1 MADETTPPIPPDDNG
16 GGDDVPGGQVMPTAR
31 VLPRL
36 IEDEMRESFIDYSM
50 SVIVQRALP
59 DVRDGL
65 KPVHRRILFAMHEA
79 GLAPNR
85 AYKKSATVVG
95 DVLGKYHPHGDASV
109 YDSLVRM
116 VQDFSLRYP
125 LIDGQGNFGSIDGDS
140 AAAYRYT
147 ESRLA
152 PLATEMLADIDK
164 ETVDFAPNYDDR
176 LQEPRVL
183 PARFPNL
190 LVNGSSGIAV
200 GMATNIP
207 PHNLREVVAAC
218 VHLVD
223 NPDATSETLQQFVR
237 GPDFPTGGVIYGR
250 DGIREAYETGRG
262 RVVVRARAE
271 IVEKEKGGERIIVTE
286 IPFMVNKSRLIEHI
300 AELVR
305 DKKLE
310 GISDLRDESDKRIR
324 IVIDLKRDAIPHIVL
339 NQLYKHTQ
347 LQSTFGVI
355 MLALVGGVPRVLPLR
370 DMVRHFVDHRHDVVV
385 RRTEYELRKARER
398 EHILEGLK
406 IAVDHIDEV
415 ISIIRSSGTTD
426 EAGTRLRGRFALS
439 ERQSDAILNMRL
451 ARLTGLEIEQ
461 LEAELGELRIVI
473 ADLEDILG
481 SKERRDT
488 IIKEE
493 LLEVADRFGDE
504 RRTQILGDAA
514 GLSIE
519 DLIPDE
525 EMVITVSHSGYIK
538 RIPADTYRSQAR
550 GGRGIAGM
558 GTKEEDWVEQV
569 FLASTH
575 DYLMFFTREGQ
586 CYWLKVHE
594 IPQGQRTSRGKPVV
608 NLINID
614 ADDKIAALVPVR
626 EFSHDRFLVFATRN
640 GTVKKTVLSAYGN
653 PRRVGLNAI
662 NILEGDELIDVQL
675 SDGACEVVLATR
687 DGLAIRFPETH
698 VREMGRATTGV
709 RGISL
714 EEGDL
719 VIGMV
724 VAKRGNQ
731 LLVVTEL
738 GLGKRTLLDAY
749 RLQRRG
755 GKGVINIKK
764 TDRTGCVVA
773 MKVVHPGDELVL
785 ITRQGIINRQG
796 VDGIRL
802 IGRNTQGVKLINL
815 EKNDVV
821 MDVAR
826 VVNED
831 EEPRPIADE
840 ADGAVQEMVDSAAL
854 EDILDVDSSDEDEG
868 DMDDAPPA
876 LDDLAD
882 ELSDDDGPHPHDVD
896 DAFGG
901 EDES

>member
-1 MADETTPPIPPDDNG
+1 MADDITPPETPENG
-16 GGDDVPGGQVMPTAR
+16 DEPNVPGPVAR

-125 LIDGQGNFGSIDGDS
+125 LVDGQGNFGSIDGDS

-152 PLATEMLADIDK
+152 PMATEMLADIDK

-183 PARFPNL
+183 PARVPNL
-190 LVNGSSGIAV
+190 LINGSSGIAV

-218 VHLVD
+218 VHLID
-223 NPDATSETLQQFVR
+223 NPDADGAALMQFVR

-262 RVVVRARAE
+262 RVIVRARAE
-271 IVEKEKGGERIIVTE
+271 IEEKDGGRGGERIIVTE

-324 IVIDLKRDAIPHIVL
+324 VVIDLKRDAIPHIVL
-339 NQLYKHTQ
+339 NQLFKHTQ
-347 LQSTFGVI
+347 MQSTFGVI
-355 MLALVGGVPRVLPLR
+355 MLALHNGEPKVMPLR
-370 DMVRHFVDHRHDVVV
+370 DMLRHFVAHRHEVVV
-385 RRTEYELRKARER
+385 RRTEFELRKARER

-415 ISIIRSSGTTD
+415 IGIIRSSATTD
-426 EAGTRLRGRFALS
+426 EAGTRLRDRFALS
-439 ERQSDAILNMRL
+439 QRQSDAILNMRL

-461 LEAELGELRIVI
+461 LEAELGELRDTI
-473 ADLEDILG
+473 ADLQDILDDR
-481 SKERRDT
+481 ERRFS

-493 LLEVADRFGDE
+493 LLEVADKYGDE
-504 RRTQILGDAA
+504 RRTDILGDTA

-525 EMVITVSHSGYIK
+525 EMVITVSHAGYIK
-538 RIPADTYRSQAR
+538 RIPSDTYRSQAR

-575 DYLMFFTREGQ
+575 DYLMFFTRQGQ

-614 ADDKIAALVPVR
+614 ADDRVAALVPVR
-626 EFSHDRFLVFATRN
+626 EFSHDRFLIFATRN

-662 NILEGDELIDVQL
+662 NVLENDELIDVQL
-675 SDGACEVVLATR
+675 SDGGCEVVLATHA
-687 DGLAIRFPETH
+687 GMAIRFPETH

-714 EEGDL
+714 EAGDF
-719 VIGMV
+719 VVGMV
-724 VAKRGNQ
+724 VAKRGNH

-738 GLGKRTLLDAY
+738 GLGKRTELDAY

-755 GKGVINIKK
+755 GKGVINIKMAGK
-764 TDRTGCVVA
+764 TGHVVA
-773 MKVVHPGDELVL
+773 MKVVHPHDELVL
-785 ITRQGIINRQG
+785 ITRQGIVNRQA

-802 IGRNTQGVKLINL
+802 IGRNTMGVKLINL
-815 EKNDVV
+815 EKGDTV

-831 EEPRPIADE
+831 EEPRPILADAE
-840 ADGAVQEMVDSAAL
+840 DGAQEMVDSTAL
-854 EDILDVDSSDEDEG
+854 EEMLEVDEDG
-868 DMDDAPPA
+868 DEPDDAPPPVE
-876 LDDLAD
+876 DIVD
-882 ELSDDDGPHPHDVD
+882 ELTGDDDGPHPFDVD
-896 DAFGG
+896 DPFGG
-901 EDES
+901 DDES